1 MITKN
6 TRQTMTEEQNTKNMM
21 SCPRYKGCS
30 IPKCP
35 LDFWASE
42 RIEKKDDSI
51 CANWR
56 YLGRIRQPRMVEKRN
71 QKLKK
76 LITDIEK
83 KRQNRNTGQKG
94 VIKGQR
100 RY

>member
-1 MITKN
+1 
-6 TRQTMTEEQNTKNMM
+6 
-21 SCPRYKGCS
+21 
-30 IPKCP
+30 
-35 LDFWASE
+35 
-42 RIEKKDDSI
+42 
-51 CANWR
+51 
-56 YLGRIRQPRMVEKRN
+56 MVGKRN